1 MTSERDILKVGA
13 AIASLVTLRDFDA
26 IREFINSLEPE
37 TCRELLVTVF
47 TAPDVVTAAIAG
59 TGMSAEQLHD
69 MSQELLFRLEGEQ
82 DDQ

>member
-26 IREFINSLEPE
+26 IREFINSVEPE
-37 TCRELLVTVF
+37 TCRELLVAVF
-47 TAPDVVTAAIAG
+47 TDPNAVTEVIAG
-59 TGMSAEQLHD
+59 AGMSAEELHD
-69 MSQELLFRLEGEQ
+69 ASQELLFRLEGEQ